1 MDYNTH
7 SAHQLHRQR
16 SAELARVTELR
27 RRSAEREAVL
37 DRTAA
42 PIAAAPAGRW
52 HRTLIRW
59 HLAPRL
65 AH

>member
-16 SAELARVTELR
+16 SAELARVAELR
-27 RRSAEREAVL
+27 RRSDERQSL
-37 DRTAA
+37 RDA
-42 PIAAAPAGRW
+42 PIATASEAPGDWW
-52 HRTLIRW
+52 HRALIRW
-59 HLAPRL
+59 HLGPGI